1 MNLHL
6 EGADEAHLNFG
17 WNSVDPSCPSLH
29 YIVRSTNCG
38 TCPIKVN
45 STAVVC
51 DDFNVTADFQV
62 CSIAIQRM
70 CGDYIIGIMSDILQ
84 VILKGEG

>member
-17 WNSVDPSCPSLH
+17 WNSVDHLGH
-29 YIVRSTNCG
+29 STKCG
-38 TCPIKVN
+38 TCPMRVN

-51 DDFNVTADFQV
+51 DEFNVTADFQV

-70 CGDYIIGIMSDILQ
+70 CGDYVTGIMSDILQ